1 MRTYVGIDLHAR
13 TLQLCV
19 VDAEKGERIL
29 ERARVPNRLPVILDL
44 LSPYQAETS
53 IAIESTFNWYWLVD
67 GLQEAGYEVH
77 LGHTLGN
84 SRISK
89 AKVKTDRRDA
99 FRLARLLRSGDL
111 KEGYIYPRQTRPVRD
126 LIRARG
132 KAVSIRSAEYG
143 RIRIRLYRE
152 GILEH
157 TRTSVRSMPD
167 DELAG
172 LFGHPAI
179 SALVRHELARISLFD
194 AQIKALEEQI
204 HELSSAHPGVDLLRT
219 LPGIDRALGP
229 VIFFETGEIARFTSA
244 KRYSSYCRLVPGCAN
259 SGSTSKPGRARKEG
273 NPHLKSAF
281 TQAATH
287 AARTN
292 DRIRRFAERHR
303 RRRAGRGG
311 KAVVRNI
318 VAHKLCVAVWLML
331 THGVAYEEE
340 MLFGN

>member
-19 VDAEKGERIL
+19 VDAVKGERIL
-29 ERARVPNRLPVILDL
+29 ERARVPNRLPAILDL
-44 LSPYQAETS
+44 LAPYRADTS
-53 IAIESTFNWYWLVD
+53 VAVESTFNWYWLVD
-67 GLQEAGYEVH
+67 GLQDAGYEVH

-111 KEGYIYPRQTRPVRD
+111 QEGYIYPRETRPVRD

-132 KAVSIRSAEYG
+132 KLVSSRSGEYG
-143 RIRIRLYRE
+143 RIRMRLYRQ

-157 TRTSVRSMPD
+157 TRASVRGMPD
-167 DELAG
+167 DDLVG
-172 LFGHPAI
+172 LFDHPAV
-179 SALVRHELARISLFD
+179 SAMVRHELARIALAD
-194 AQIKALEEQI
+194 AQIRKLEEQI
-204 HELSSAHPGVDLLRT
+204 HELSKAHPEVDLLRT

-229 VIFFETGEIARFTSA
+229 VIFFETGEISRFQTV

-259 SGSTSKPGRARKEG
+259 SGSSSKPGRARKEG
-273 NPHLKSAF
+273 NPYLKSAF

-318 VAHKLCVAVWLML
+318 VAHKLCVAAWMML
-331 THGVAYEEE
+331 THGVDYEEE